1 VISADFVDN
10 PPKIGLLPV
19 AFLFRSDLSN
29 FEIAIDSVDNTLQSL
44 VLSLVVLFVTRWAL
58 TVVGTIPISVY
69 SISLILSVLS
79 Y

>member
-1 VISADFVDN
+1 VISADLVDN

-19 AFLFRSDLSN
+19 AFLLRSDLSN

>member
-1 VISADFVDN
+1 VISVDFVDN

-19 AFLFRSDLSN
+19 AFLLRSDLSN